1 MSTPEPDMQT
11 YSEAIEMLRRRN
23 LWMKWARAGGLVIF
37 GVFLLAGDVRLAG
50 LAALVLGASLLL
62 LREPL
67 SASPFYAAEK
77 FILTD
82 NQKKVRAVLGV
93 DEEYSTLRLFS
104 EGGDMVLDLAAS
116 SDHSTILLAPGT
128 GKESASLSFQRETG
142 PMLTLRGMF
151 GEAIMGACRIPG
163 GEHLSTTWAPG
174 PFVSMKDASGRS
186 RAFLYAVSGDLGGT
200 DFALA
205 DGSGRAEASIYV
217 AEGGTRVEI
226 GERGRPRTVLGR
238 SRADALEGIVLLDKD
253 GGVIWRAP

>member
-1 MSTPEPDMQT
+1 
-11 YSEAIEMLRRRN
+11 
-23 LWMKWARAGGLVIF
+23 MKWARAGGLVIV
-37 GVFLLAGDVRLAG
+37 GVLLLAGAVRLAG
-50 LAALVLGASLLL
+50 LAALALGGSFLL

-67 SASPFYAAEK
+67 SASPCYAAEK

-128 GKESASLSFQRETG
+128 GKESASLSFQTKTG
-142 PMLTLRGMF
+142 PMLTLTGMF
-151 GEAIMGACRIPG
+151 GRAIMGACRIPG
-163 GEHLSTTWAPG
+163 AEHLSAEWAPG
-174 PFVSMKDASGRS
+174 PFVSMEDASGRS
-186 RAFLYAVSGDLGGT
+186 RALLYAVSGGLGGT
-200 DFALA
+200 ELALA

-217 AEGGTRVEI
+217 AEGGTHVGI
-226 GERGRPRTVLGR
+226 GEQGRFRTILGR
-238 SRADALEGIVLLDKD
+238 RRTDALEGIVLFDKD